1 MMCQPGIPPPWTIYK
16 KLSVWSNQSTLT
28 TSFKG
33 IRWSH
38 LLDLSLLISH
48 YPCLYIHV
56 SLFPTLVQHKHPEN
70 PSQDQEMSRCNQY
83 QTRMEQ
89 GGYENVD
96 PNLLLMPKEIMKSPV
111 QQSAKQIMKS
121 PYKRSGND
129 EDGKLS
135 SSELSTPL
143 GYYNLSTPKTN
154 KKRSRKDLKL
164 PGNMELFWE
173 LSPIHT
179 PD

>member
-1 MMCQPGIPPPWTIYK
+1 
-16 KLSVWSNQSTLT
+16 
-28 TSFKG
+28 
-33 IRWSH
+33 
-38 LLDLSLLISH
+38 
-48 YPCLYIHV
+48 
-56 SLFPTLVQHKHPEN
+56 
-70 PSQDQEMSRCNQY
+70 
-83 QTRMEQ
+83 MEQ